1 MIAMALYIGQRSVLV
16 WEAILRSLMQAM
28 LGKVM
33 FLIVVDLYGLEFDRW
48 GCFTFD
54 LIDLSNEIFY
64 F

>member
-1 MIAMALYIGQRSVLV
+1 MIAMALYIGQRSVPV
-16 WEAILRSLMQAM
+16 WEVILRSLMQAM
-28 LGKVM
+28 LGRVM

-48 GCFTFD
+48 GRFTFD